1 MYELPKEEDLHPINK
16 AWRLRRE
23 AEYAINEKD
32 WDKLFT
38 LAQDLAKQIDI
49 CMADNLPNLDGVFGI
64 GTMWYQQAPE
74 KVRTMV
80 DRFNKKLRDGHG
92 KLAK

>member
-23 AEYAINEKD
+23 AEHAVNEND
-32 WDKLFT
+32 WARLFT
-38 LAQDLAKQIDI
+38 LAQDLIRQIDI
-49 CMADNLPNLDGVFGI
+49 CVADDLPNLDGVFGI
-64 GTMWYQQAPE
+64 GTMWYQKAPE

-80 DRFNKKLRDGHG
+80 DRFNQKLGDEYG
-92 KLAK
+92 KLTK